1 MRKREREKVLGRIG
15 QGSEIKHGHSVHVRP
30 YYSDGEKLDEIA
42 RETGEVKAAIVRR
55 MIRFALSD
63 KQQNFAAHPC
73 REKLDWLIRN
83 GREEADVSMET
94 DPRIGEILERLESL
108 ETTMGTVMEVMHELP
123 VFLREIYCLSNI
135 SFSSQN
141 LIFTRLLEFA
151 SSNAEERQQSG
162 ILAAGALANQIA
174 RAVKDLNKLE
184 AFHKIDS
191 GEDGAYDLY
200 LLTKIKAIRDL
211 IATYSAGS
219 TDKRDGTT

>member
-1 MRKREREKVLGRIG
+1 MRKREREKVLGRLTHDP
-15 QGSEIKHGHSVHVRP
+15 EATHGHSVHVRP
-30 YYSDGEKLDEIA
+30 YYSDWEKLDQIA

-63 KQQNFAAHPC
+63 KQQNFAANPC
-73 REKLDWLIRN
+73 REKLDWLIKN
-83 GREEADVSMET
+83 EREAASASINS
-94 DPRIGEILERLESL
+94 DPRIEEIIERLGSLEAHFEKVTEILRK
-108 ETTMGTVMEVMHELP
+108 LP
-123 VFLREIYCLSNI
+123 LFMREIYCLSSV

-151 SSNAEERQQSG
+151 SPSAEERKNSG

-174 RAVKDLNKLE
+174 QAIKDLNKLL

-191 GEDGAYDLY
+191 DADYDTNLY

-211 IATYSAGS
+211 IAAHQPEMSEKG
-219 TDKRDGTT
+219 GTPG